1 MAETKTSAQAKPRA
15 ARKPAPRARI
25 LRAVASST
33 AIETGESVATVEA
46 RLKSG
51 RSRYRHLKLG

>member
-1 MAETKTSAQAKPRA
+1 MAGTKEDDPAKPRA
-15 ARKPAPRARI
+15 ARKQVSRARI

-33 AIETGESVATVEA
+33 ALETGESVTTIEA